1 MDIVPG
7 RFYKTKDGNYVVVVT
22 SIAKNPALKDLEIEY
37 YLIETQCFSSQ
48 EYFMNNFKEV
58 IQ

>member
-1 MDIVPG
+1 MLK
-7 RFYKTKDGNYVVVVT
+7 FYKTKDGNYVVIVT

-37 YLIETQCFSSQ
+37 YLIKTQCFSSQ